1 MGRGG
6 RETKTEREKMKREIR
21 ERKKEREMEKKALG
35 PFEKPHTERVPF
47 FFLTCY
53 YSHRTHP
60 SF

>member
-1 MGRGG
+1 
-6 RETKTEREKMKREIR
+6 MKREIR